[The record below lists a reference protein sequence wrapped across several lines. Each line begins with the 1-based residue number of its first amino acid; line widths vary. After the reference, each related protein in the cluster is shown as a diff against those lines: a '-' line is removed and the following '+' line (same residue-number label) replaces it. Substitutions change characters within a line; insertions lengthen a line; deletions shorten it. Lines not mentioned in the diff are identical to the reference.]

1 MAVLTIHAV
10 ISGKESTTNLMV
22 NEWSVR
28 EEAFA
33 IAHRWPIPVLA
44 FIIGSLVGLGIAI
57 IFPSPHRAT
66 TDISVA
72 YNADAIY
79 TNPDDYKN
87 WQLSQL
93 NALAIAPDVLQETVS
108 RLQASDPSWSIVS
121 PENLQKSLILTWR
134 NTGLWHLAAENVQP
148 QKAVQLVQT
157 WSEVILEKYHQAFE
171 GAAQMS
177 AFDRQLYIINQTIT
191 QAKWRAAEL
200 TSVKAGLQDWLSST
214 SQVQAD
220 QPPDNLT
227 RWRLWSLVE
236 NAAGS
241 DPAWKALLD
250 GMPSPQAA
258 IQAYSPWVAQA
269 ITVIDNEAQ
278 TLQSQIDSLAPEQA
292 SLAEKQA
299 AATLVSRGLS
309 ANLNVEKA
317 TRSAPEVVSVR
328 PTSLLALV
336 GGILGFLVWLIAWLA
351 RIPFRSKS

>member
-1 MAVLTIHAV
+1 VAVDSHEV
-10 ISGKESTTNLMV
+10 IGRKESKTNYMV

-44 FIIGSLVGLGIAI
+44 FIIGSLVGLGIALI
-57 IFPSPHRAT
+57 YPSPHRAS

-79 TNPDDYKN
+79 ANPDDYKN

-93 NALAIAPDVLQETVS
+93 NALAIAPDVLQETLN
-108 RLQASDPSWSIVS
+108 RLQASDPGWAGVS
-121 PENLQKSLILTWR
+121 PEDLQKSLILTWR

-148 QKAVQLVQT
+148 QKALQVVQA
-157 WSEVILEKYHQAFE
+157 WSDVILEKYHQASD
-171 GAAQMS
+171 GAVQMS

-191 QAKWRAAEL
+191 QAKWRDAEL
-200 TSVKAGLQDWLSST
+200 TSVKTGLRNWPDSA
-214 SQVQAD
+214 SQAQAD

-250 GMPSPQAA
+250 DMPSPQAA
-258 IQAYSPWVAQA
+258 IQAYLPWIERI

-278 TLQSQIDSLAPEQA
+278 VLQSQIDSLTPEQA

-299 AATLVSRGLS
+299 AAVLVSRGLS
-309 ANLNVEKA
+309 GNLIVEKA
-317 TRSAPEVVSVR
+317 TNAAPEVATVR
-328 PTSLLALV
+328 PTSLMALV
-336 GGILGFLVWLIAWLA
+336 GGILGFLAWLIAWLA
-351 RIPFRSKS
+351 RIPFRSKL

>member
-1 MAVLTIHAV
+1 MAVDSHEV
-10 ISGKESTTNLMV
+10 IGGKESITNDMV

-44 FIIGSLVGLGIAI
+44 FIIGSLVGLGIALI
-57 IFPSPHRAT
+57 YPSPHRAS

-93 NALAIAPDVLQETVS
+93 NALAIAPDVLQETLN
-108 RLQASDPSWSIVS
+108 RLQASDPSWAGVT
-121 PENLQKSLILTWR
+121 PEDLQKSLILTWR

-148 QKAVQLVQT
+148 QKALQEVQA
-157 WSEVILEKYHQAFE
+157 WSDVILEKYHQAFE

-177 AFDRQLYIINQTIT
+177 AFDRQLYPINLTIT
-191 QAKWRAAEL
+191 QAKWRYAEL
-200 TSVKAGLQDWLSST
+200 TSVKAGLQDWLGSA
-214 SQVQAD
+214 SQAQAD

-241 DPAWKALLD
+241 DPAWKTLLD
-250 GMPSPQAA
+250 AMPAPQSA
-258 IQAYSPWVAQA
+258 IQAYIPWVEH
-269 ITVIDNEAQ
+269 IISVVDTEAQ
-278 TLQSQIDSLAPEQA
+278 TVQGQIDSLTPEQA

-309 ANLNVEKA
+309 GNLVVEKA
-317 TRSAPEVVSVR
+317 TSAAPEIANVR
-328 PTSLLALV
+328 PTSLMALV

-351 RIPFRSKS
+351 RIPFRSKV